1 MCALPP
7 GRLLACRTMPPG
19 AEARVWWAE
28 VEDVKE
34 RIEHRRASERL
45 AAEPTTD
52 RSSDP
57 GFAEPG
63 LELSHSARLRAAG
76 YTDDW
81 FQERRT
87 VSITGQPSQGMGAA
101 RLRLVES
108 APTVMDADATRRHRE
123 RPRLNAIERMGAR
136 PDRVAAMAFVLG
148 LLLVLSAM
156 LSAHS

>member
-1 MCALPP
+1 
-7 GRLLACRTMPPG
+7 MPSG
-19 AEARVWWAE
+19 AEARGWWAE

-45 AAEPTTD
+45 AAEPMPD
-52 RSSDP
+52 RSPDP
-57 GFAEPG
+57 ELAGLADPG
-63 LELSHSARLRAAG
+63 LELSHSSRLRAAG

-108 APTVMDADATRRHRE
+108 APAAMDAEGVRRHRA
-123 RPRLNAIERMGAR
+123 RPRLNAIERMSSR
-136 PDRVAAMAFVLG
+136 PDRVAAMAVILG
-148 LLLVLSAM
+148 LLLVLSAV